1 MRSLCVAL
9 IVTFLLAAT
18 LAGWL
23 RPAVALAKDD
33 PPKIEAAAVAVMD
46 VPTGRFIYAYRAD
59 RRVPM
64 ASTTKIMTARLA
76 LESLDPQQDVVVPPL
91 DMRWDEMDVNLSP
104 GQVLPAEKL
113 MEALLVA
120 SGGDAAKT
128 LAVAVAGSEKAFVE
142 QMNREAQE
150 LGLDDTHY
158 ANSHGLDAAGHYTSA
173 HDLSLLARLE
183 MEDPEFARY
192 VAMPSTT
199 IPQQDDPKPL
209 KVESSNTLMLRN
221 EWVDGVKTGYTNK
234 AGSCLV
240 ASGDYEKHDM
250 IVTVL
255 GAPDPETRNQDVVK
269 LFKYGASLYTMW
281 RSPEAGHVMASASVP
296 YSRLP
301 LDIVLAG
308 RFSVSIPP
316 GAEVSSDVT
325 APRVAEPPVAGD
337 EELGRVV
344 YKVDGTVRDERALL
358 ADRAVPTADWRSRL
372 RFRLARVWQRSSEA
386 VAAAI
391 KRAVDPRAVFT
402 PAF

>member
-1 MRSLCVAL
+1 
-9 IVTFLLAAT
+9 
-18 LAGWL
+18 AG
-23 RPAVALAKDD
+23 K
-33 PPKIEAAAVAVMD
+33 
-46 VPTGRFIYAYRAD
+46 
-59 RRVPM
+59 RVPM

-76 LESLDPQQDVVVPPL
+76 LQSLDPRQDVVVPPL

-104 GQVLPAEKL
+104 GQVLPVEKL

-120 SGGDAAKT
+120 SGGDAART

-158 ANSHGLDAAGHYTSA
+158 ANSHGLDTGGHYTSA
-173 HDLSLLARLE
+173 RDLSLLARLE
-183 MEDPEFARY
+183 MEDPEFAGY

-221 EWVDGVKTGYTNK
+221 EWVDGVKTGYTDK

-240 ASGDYEKHDM
+240 ASGDYEQHDM

-269 LFKYGASLYTMW
+269 LFKYGASLYVTW
-281 RSPEAGHVMASASVP
+281 RSPEAGQVMASASVS

-301 LDIVLAG
+301 LQIVLAD

-316 GAEVSSDVT
+316 GAKVTSDVT

-372 RFRLARVWQRSSEA
+372 RFRLARVWQRSSAA
-386 VAAAI
+386 VAAAV